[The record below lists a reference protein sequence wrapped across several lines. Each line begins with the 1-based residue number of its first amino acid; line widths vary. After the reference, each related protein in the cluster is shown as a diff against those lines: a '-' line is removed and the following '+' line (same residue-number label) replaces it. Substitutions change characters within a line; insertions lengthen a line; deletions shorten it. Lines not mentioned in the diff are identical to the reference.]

1 MPNSCDKGNNVRTGH
16 IRTRGLICSSKGL
29 EVLPDV
35 TKRLLGVDR
44 VPPWAVFPV
53 EVVVMLLLPRPL
65 EFHGVDVIVVD
76 HVQTWT
82 KITSNL
88 VEQDEA

>member
-1 MPNSCDKGNNVRTGH
+1 MGTKH
-16 IRTRGLICSSKGL
+16 IREWSLVCSSEAL

-35 TKRLLGVDR
+35 NEGLFGVDR

-88 VEQDEA
+88 VE